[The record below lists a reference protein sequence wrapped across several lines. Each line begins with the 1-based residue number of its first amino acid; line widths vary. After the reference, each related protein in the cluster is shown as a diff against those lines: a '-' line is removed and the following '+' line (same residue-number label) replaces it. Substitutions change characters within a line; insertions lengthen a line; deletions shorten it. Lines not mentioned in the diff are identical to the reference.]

1 MRLRL
6 WRVYARSK
14 GKAGGRA
21 FEGGLTN
28 CLQIVGDCIEDGEE
42 LVEPGHGEDL
52 ADGIGGSGEGE
63 LGGLPACGLGE
74 GEEGAQAHGA

>member
-1 MRLRL
+1 MKIVEGLYEKQRKSR
-6 WRVYARSK
+6 RY
-14 GKAGGRA
+14 A